1 MDRREVIKNLSALP
15 FAGAMMNPFEGGT
28 LMNPYESSA
37 FQRGANAAQA
47 QNIFQKIGVEP
58 IINCRGTFTMIGG
71 SIERP
76 EVTEAKVASSKFF
89 VQVDELAFAVGQRL
103 ADLTGAEWGMVPCG
117 CAAGLKHVTAACVT
131 GGNPER
137 LVRIPDLTG
146 FEKTEVIIPRRS
158 HNTYNAAIRNI
169 GVTIILVDTPEEL
182 QSAINSRTA
191 MICTTSSGENADAP
205 FSMEQ
210 LARMAKPRNIP
221 ILIDVAAE
229 DLTVPNVHL
238 ARGATV
244 VAYSGGKAICGP
256 QNAGLLLGNKDILL
270 SAWQAS
276 SPHHGPG
283 RDNKVAKTEV
293 MGMLAAVEAWI
304 ARDHA
309 AKEREWMTWFDNI
322 GKRVSAINGVTY
334 TVTEPRGLDNRSA
347 RLSITWNPDVLNI
360 YGTDVAEEVATT
372 APRIALGGTYIDNN
386 GMTGLS
392 LGGSQLQPGQDKIVA
407 DRLYAILSRKNEKSR
422 AGYDAPQANIAG
434 RWNVD
439 IEFFSS
445 KGRHAFFLEQDGN
458 LVAGSHQGKFTTRE
472 INGVVDGNKVILSS
486 RESQNA
492 MSVPFTFHGT
502 IVDGRIEGGIFMG
515 EYLTAK
521 GFTATRTRRQQN
533 QNARPGN
540 QNPGPIRT
548 PSGRPPFSS

>member
-1 MDRREVIKNLSALP
+1 MDRRDVIRNLSALP
-15 FAGAMMNPFEGGT
+15 FAGVMMNPFEGT
-28 LMNPYESSA
+28 MMNPYESSV

-103 ADLTGAEWGMVPCG
+103 ADLTGAELGMVPCG
-117 CAAGLKHVTAACVT
+117 CAAAMKHVTAACVT
-131 GGNPER
+131 GGNPEL

-146 FEKTEVIIPRRS
+146 FEKTEVIIPRGSR
-158 HNTYNAAIRNI
+158 NTYDAAIRNI
-169 GVTIILVDTPEEL
+169 GVTIITVNTPEEL
-182 QSAINSRTA
+182 ENAITSRTA
-191 MICTTSSGENADAP
+191 MIYTTSSGANADAP

-210 LARMAKPRNIP
+210 LARMAKPLNIP

-238 ARGATV
+238 RRGATV

-309 AKEREWMTWFDNI
+309 AKEREWITWFENI
-322 GKRVSAINGVTY
+322 GRRVSTINSVTY
-334 TVTEPRGLDNRSA
+334 TVTPPREGSLNNRAAS
-347 RLSITWNPDVLNI
+347 LSISWNPDVLNI
-360 YGTDVAEEVATT
+360 YGTQVADELATT
-372 APRIALGGTYIDNN
+372 TPRIAHGGSYLDNN
-386 GMTGLS
+386 GMTGVS
-392 LGGSQLQPGQDKIVA
+392 LGGSQLQPGDDRIIA
-407 DRLYAILSRKNEKSR
+407 DRLFAILSRKNEKSR
-422 AGYDAPQANIAG
+422 AGYDAPQVNITG
-434 RWNVD
+434 HWTVD
-439 IEFFSS
+439 IDFFNSR
-445 KGRHAFFLEQDGN
+445 GRHAFFLEQDGN
-458 LVAGSHQGKFTTRE
+458 FVSGSHQGYFTTRA
-472 INGVVDGNKVILSS
+472 INGVVDGNKIVLSS

-502 IVDGRIEGGIFMG
+502 ATNDGMEGGLFMG
-515 EYLTAK
+515 EYLNAK
-521 GFTATRTRRQQN
+521 GFTATRNRRQQN
-533 QNARPGN
+533 QNQNASPVRP
-540 QNPGPIRT
+540 